1 MTTIHA
7 LKRVES
13 KTLQGLFQVH
23 LENNYKL
30 PPMAA
35 RTLSSDVKIWQDLFQ
50 PKSRGAGQIIYYAVK
65 IGQPASKPI
74 KDCELI
80 PVKLT
85 LLDDSDPSFQNKNGL
100 QALNIRIMERICRE
114 AIEQQAVLSAED
126 VSTIM
131 HISEKTVQRYKE
143 IITRS
148 GNKIILRGDSADMGP
163 ASCHREAV
171 VRLFI
176 QGYSE
181 SDIALRTNHSLDCVE
196 SYIYDFLR
204 VSLLF
209 RDGYKAIQIC
219 RFTKLSKRKIYEILA
234 LYRKF
239 DDNPDYSPALKTTL
253 DIYQLERQFVKKGGL
268 L

>member
-1 MTTIHA
+1 MTAIKT

-35 RTLSSDVKIWQDLFQ
+35 KTLSSDIKIWQDLFQ

-65 IGQPASKPI
+65 LGQPASKPI

-85 LLDDSDPSFQNKNGL
+85 LMHDSDPSFQSENGL

-114 AIEQQAVLSAED
+114 AVDQQAVLSTED

-131 HISEKTVQRYKE
+131 RISEKTVQRYKE
-143 IITRS
+143 MITRS

-171 VRLFI
+171 IRLLI

-181 SDIALRTNHSLDCVE
+181 SEIALRTNHSLDCVE

-209 RDGYKAIQIC
+209 RDGYKPIVIC
-219 RFTKLSKRKIYEILA
+219 RFTKLSKRKILEILA
-234 LYRKF
+234 LYKKF
-239 DDNPDYSPALKTTL
+239 DESPDYSPALKTTL
-253 DIYQLERQFVKKGGL
+253 DIYKLERQFLKKGGSL
-268 L
+268 